1 MSEDILNEEVE
12 VPTSEES
19 ELMAEE
25 NSKKLSFNLFDA
37 MLGLSVVFVAL
48 AILLLVSNFE
58 SSGTFLSNSLGRHLK
73 FSMADA

>member
-19 ELMAEE
+19 ALMAEE

-48 AILLLVSNFE
+48 AILLLVFELRDFGNFPFQFPWKTSE
-58 SSGTFLSNSLGRHLK
+58 ILNG
-73 FSMADA
+73 